1 MTTIVKFL
9 ITLLLGVLLTSCKTE
24 FNSSQGLKGN
34 GKVIT
39 KNREVFK
46 SFTKI
51 KASEGLEI
59 FLTQD
64 SKNSIDVQA
73 DENIHQYIITE
84 VIDGTL
90 ELHTSEQLDKANA
103 KKVFVNF
110 KTINEIISSSGAN
123 VKTSNIIE
131 TKELIIKASSGSMQQ
146 ISIVSGNIGCTSSS
160 GANIRLK
167 GETEKIN
174 ATASSGSFIDALK
187 LISEKCKTK
196 TSSGANINV
205 FCSSEIN
212 SSASSGSNTMYG
224 GNPKKVNQSKSSGA
238 KISSY

>member
-1 MTTIVKFL
+1 MTTFVKFL
-9 ITLLLGVLLTSCKTE
+9 ITLLLGVLLTNCKAN
-24 FNSSQGLKGN
+24 FNSSQGFKGN

-39 KNREVFK
+39 KKREVYK

-90 ELHTSEQLDKANA
+90 ELHTSEQLGKANA
-103 KKVFVNF
+103 KKIFVNI
-110 KTINEIISSSGAN
+110 KTIDEIISSSGAS
-123 VKTSNIIE
+123 VKISNTIE
-131 TKELIIKASSGSMQQ
+131 AKELIIKASSGSMQELSI
-146 ISIVSGNIGCTSSS
+146 ISENIRCTSSS
-160 GANIRLK
+160 GASIRLK
-167 GETEKIN
+167 GESVKIN
-174 ATASSGSFIDALK
+174 AIASSGSYIDALK

-212 SSASSGSNTMYG
+212 SSASSGSDTRYD
-224 GNPKKVNQSKSSGA
+224 GNPKKVNKSKSSGA
-238 KISSY
+238 KISKY